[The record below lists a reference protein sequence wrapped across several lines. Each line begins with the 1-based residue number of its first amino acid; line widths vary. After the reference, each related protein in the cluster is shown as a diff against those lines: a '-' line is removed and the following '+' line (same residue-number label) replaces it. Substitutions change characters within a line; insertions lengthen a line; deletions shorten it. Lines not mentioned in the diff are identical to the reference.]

1 MKMGRRILA
10 VLTALC
16 ITAGVIVW
24 PVGTKEVRAEVF
36 EDFEYVEISNKTVEI
51 TKYTGADAEVVI
63 PDEIDGKTVVSIG
76 ESAFEKCSGLV
87 EITIPARLRDIR
99 NSAFRECVDLTT
111 VKAPNNYQ
119 GLMHSIGNY
128 AFSGCTKLSELD
140 YRILDLESLGDY
152 AFSGCAGLT
161 GEISLSGFNLKVG
174 ERAFAAC
181 SGITSVSLGSHGP
194 DGSNTASIG
203 DFAFAECENLSRIY
217 IWGQAVSLGRYV
229 FAACGR
235 LARAELSES
244 GLERI
249 EYGTF
254 WGCELLERIDFSDNL
269 KNIGEQAFQGCTSLR
284 NIILPPSVESIES
297 RGFAGCYNLRQIRF
311 SSGIAS
317 IGDNAFL
324 ECSRLNDVYYI
335 GTEQD
340 WKNTQI
346 ATTGNENLIRVTMY
360 YLAADDPMND
370 FEYRVL
376 SDDTLQILKY
386 KKSVEVLQIPEQI
399 YGKTV
404 TSIGFGASLETVD
417 LNTQCRMKELRFPS
431 TLVHIEESEGARY
444 FGSYPALET
453 FYVDENNP
461 MLSSENGVLYD
472 KPKGCL
478 YKYPEAKGG
487 EYDMPSTVS
496 IIDIAAF
503 SGCSNL
509 TRVSISP
516 NVTRID
522 DYTFGGCSM
531 LREIEIPESVSVLGE
546 GSFSGCTSLESIILP
561 AGITEIGV
569 GAFILCNSLKAVTI
583 PQNVSKIEETTFLNC
598 QSLAEITIPLS
609 VTEINDSAF
618 AECWRLKDVYYA
630 GTLEQW
636 KAIRISEEQNDDL
649 LDAVVHFSDGT
660 IFEGSK
666 RKYQYKELDDGTLE
680 ITGYEGLE
688 QSLVIPSTI
697 NGKSVTSIGYDAFSD
712 HTALKEITIP
722 SSVNKLG
729 NLENGDLGCFGRC
742 RTLEA
747 IHVEQDNE
755 HFSSENGILFSRQK
769 DILIRYPAKKG
780 GTYTVPSGVVRIENG
795 AFADCES
802 LTEAE
807 IPQGVKSIG
816 AYGFMNCKGLTSIT
830 IPAGIEQIEAA
841 AFCGCSGL
849 QDVYYSGIKAQ
860 WDEIAVDSSPYN
872 GEENANAALLNAV
885 IHLGDGTTIN
895 GPQDTVPEEVVDA
908 RQELEKLKEG
918 DPLSLETDFSQFMT
932 AEQID
937 VVESCLYTWLAQID
951 FAYKYPG
958 GSGVKE
964 RVMKKAGIDP
974 QGDFAQEDALKTE
987 QAITHI
993 CVETQYGTKT
1003 LEITLDL
1010 GKPDG
1015 SGSLYPAYG
1024 SMHYEILEKGNLPS
1038 SVPAGGKIGKDS
1050 YTDMAAFIKSVKKAA
1065 EDSLH
1070 NTYQWQSLDDEITAC
1085 VLVDKTAAEIIG
1097 NKKGSFFD
1105 GTFTVY
1111 AEPLFAYHKIVKISG
1126 TPDVDVYI
1134 YGMDGSEAGS
1144 IVDNEPG
1151 SGEQETWRA
1160 GRNVQVDISGNTKT
1174 VYLAGD
1180 DYYLRM
1186 QGTGTGRM
1194 NYEVEEIANEEV
1206 RRSVQFFELQLEKDM
1221 QYEGYVFR
1229 PLNIDR
1235 DTYALRASGSGGGQ
1249 VIYADEDSYKPGFQ
1263 KIRQLSISQQ
1273 STSLSAGRTV
1283 QLSAGFQPSDAGKP
1297 DLEWTTDNASAASV
1311 DGSGLVTAEGN
1322 GRAVITVSTTDGS
1335 FLRQSCVVEV
1345 SGGNGTGGSGG
1356 SGGSS
1361 NGTGGSGGSSNGP
1374 GGVSPPAAG
1383 GGDNPVVVSLHY
1395 IVQFDA
1401 NGGTDLSR
1409 RTMTLL
1415 ADDSPGI
1422 MPKVRRRDYLF
1433 SGWYTKQDGGEQVS
1447 GDRPLNEAL
1456 TLYARW
1462 TKVSAPAAPA
1472 LTLDSKKKGRL
1483 QAGIQNV
1490 KGAAGY
1496 EIDYSLNK
1504 GFTAAKTKKAGAAAG
1519 TKTITGLKAG
1529 KKYYVRVRAY
1539 ALDSMKNKIY
1549 GDYSEVKSI
1558 KIKK

>member
-87 EITIPARLRDIR
+87 EITIPAGLRDIKDL
-99 NSAFRECVDLTT
+99 AFLECIDLTK
-111 VKAPNNYQ
+111 VNAPNNYQ
-119 GLMHSIGNY
+119 GLMHSIGVS
-128 AFSGCTKLSELD
+128 AFSGCKNLSELD
-140 YRILDLESLGDY
+140 YRVLSNLESVGGL
-152 AFSGCAGLT
+152 AFGSCEKLM
-161 GEISLSGFNLKVG
+161 EISLYSLGNIKIGNNAFTGCSSLTSIDISAKTVDI
-174 ERAFAAC
+174 ELRAFLMC
-181 SGITSVSLGSHGP
+181 TSLSRIFISGETVSLGNMAFQYCRVLTEVDLSVSGQ
-194 DGSNTASIG
+194 TSIG
-203 DFAFAECENLSRIY
+203 D
-217 IWGQAVSLGRYV
+217 AV
-229 FAACGR
+229 FM
-235 LARAELSES
+235 
-244 GLERI
+244 
-249 EYGTF
+249 
-254 WGCELLERIDFSDNL
+254 GCTNLERIDFLDNVTSM
-269 KNIGEQAFQGCTSLR
+269 GERVFQGCTGLR
-284 NIILPPSVESIES
+284 NISLPPGVESIG
-297 RGFAGCYNLRQIRF
+297 RRMFAGCSNLRQIRF
-311 SSGIAS
+311 SSGVAS

-324 ECSRLNDVYYI
+324 ECDSLNDVYYI
-335 GTEQD
+335 GTQQE
-340 WKNTQI
+340 WENIQI
-346 ATTGNENLIRVTMY
+346 DTEGNENLARASIH
-360 YLAADDPMND
+360 YLNADDPMND

-404 TSIGFGASLETVD
+404 TSIGFGASLETANS
-417 LNTQCRMKELRFPS
+417 LMECKMKELRFPS
-431 TLVHIEESEGARY
+431 TVVHIEESEGARY
-444 FGSYPALET
+444 FGSYPKLET
-453 FYVDENNP
+453 IYVDENNP
-461 MLSSENGVLYD
+461 ILSSENGILYD

-618 AECWRLKDVYYA
+618 AECWQLKDVYYA

-636 KAIRISEEQNDDL
+636 KAIRISKEQNDDL

-688 QSLVIPSTI
+688 KSLVIPSTI

-722 SSVNKLG
+722 SSVNRLG

-816 AYGFMNCKGLTSIT
+816 AYGFMNCKGLASIT

-841 AFCGCSGL
+841 AFYGCSGL

-885 IHLGDGTTIN
+885 IHFSDGTTIN

-951 FAYKYPG
+951 FAYQYSG
-958 GSGVKE
+958 SSGVKE

-974 QGDFAQEDALKTE
+974 QGDFAQEDASETE
-987 QAITHI
+987 QAVTHI

-1050 YTDMAAFIKSVKKAA
+1050 YADMAAFIKGVKKAA
-1065 EDSLH
+1065 GDSLH

-1097 NKKGSFFD
+1097 NKNGSFFD

-1126 TPDVDVYI
+1126 SPDVNVYI
-1134 YGMDGSEAGS
+1134 YGMDGHEAGS
-1144 IVDNEPG
+1144 IVDNKPG
-1151 SGEQETWRA
+1151 SGEQKTRRLGPGRA
-1160 GRNVQVDISGNTKT
+1160 GQDVQVDISGNTKT

-1206 RRSVQFFELQLEKDM
+1206 RRNVQFLELQLEKDM

-1235 DTYALRASGSGGGQ
+1235 DTYALRTSGSEGEQ
-1249 VIYADEDSYKPGFQ
+1249 VIYANKDSYKPGFQ
-1263 KIRQLSISQQ
+1263 KIQQLSISQQ
-1273 STSLSAGRTV
+1273 STSLSAGRTM

-1356 SGGSS
+1356 SS

-1374 GGVSPPAAG
+1374 GSISPPAAG
-1383 GGDNPVVVSLHY
+1383 GGDTPVVVSLHY

-1415 ADDSPGI
+1415 KDDSPGI
-1422 MPKVRRRDYLF
+1422 MPKVRRRDHLF
-1433 SGWYTKQDGGEQVS
+1433 DGWYTAQDGGTQVS
-1447 GDRPLNEAL
+1447 GDQPLNEAL

-1472 LTLDSKKKGRL
+1472 LTLGSKKKGRL

-1490 KGAAGY
+1490 NGAAGY

-1504 GFTAAKTKKAGAAAG
+1504 NFAAAKTKKAGTAAG

>member
-16 ITAGVIVW
+16 IAAGVIVW

-87 EITIPARLRDIR
+87 EITIPAGLRDIKDL
-99 NSAFRECVDLTT
+99 AFLECIDLTK
-111 VKAPNNYQ
+111 VNAPNNYQ
-119 GLMHSIGNY
+119 GLMHSIGVS
-128 AFSGCTKLSELD
+128 AFSGCKNLSELD
-140 YRILDLESLGDY
+140 YRVLSNLENVGGL
-152 AFSGCAGLT
+152 AFGSCEKLM
-161 GEISLSGFNLKVG
+161 EISLYSLGNIKIGNNAFTGCSSLTSIDISAKTVDI
-174 ERAFAAC
+174 ELRAFLMC
-181 SGITSVSLGSHGP
+181 TSLSRIFISGETVSLGNMAFQYCRVLTEVDLSVSGQ
-194 DGSNTASIG
+194 TSIG
-203 DFAFAECENLSRIY
+203 D
-217 IWGQAVSLGRYV
+217 AV
-229 FAACGR
+229 FM
-235 LARAELSES
+235 
-244 GLERI
+244 
-249 EYGTF
+249 
-254 WGCELLERIDFSDNL
+254 GCTNLERIDFLDNVTSM
-269 KNIGEQAFQGCTSLR
+269 GERVFQGCTGLR
-284 NIILPPSVESIES
+284 NISLPPGVESIG
-297 RGFAGCYNLRQIRF
+297 RRMFAGCSNLRQIRF
-311 SSGIAS
+311 SSGVAS

-324 ECSRLNDVYYI
+324 ECDSLNDVYYI
-335 GTEQD
+335 GTQQE
-340 WKNTQI
+340 WENIQI
-346 ATTGNENLIRVTMY
+346 DTEGNENLARASIH
-360 YLAADDPMND
+360 YLNADDPMND

-404 TSIGFGASLETVD
+404 TSIGFGASLETANS
-417 LNTQCRMKELRFPS
+417 LMECKMKELRFPS
-431 TLVHIEESEGARY
+431 TVVHIEESEGARY

-453 FYVDENNP
+453 IYVDENNP

-472 KPKGCL
+472 KPKGFL

-618 AECWRLKDVYYA
+618 AECWQLKDVYYA

-649 LDAVVHFSDGT
+649 LDAVVHLSDGT

-712 HTALKEITIP
+712 HETLKTITIP

-769 DILIRYPAKKG
+769 DTLIRYPAKKG

-816 AYGFMNCKGLTSIT
+816 AYGFMNCKGLASIT

-841 AFCGCSGL
+841 AFYGCSGL

-885 IHLGDGTTIN
+885 IHLSDGTTIN

-951 FAYKYPG
+951 FAYQYSG
-958 GSGVKE
+958 SSGVKE

-974 QGDFAQEDALKTE
+974 QGDFAQEDASETE
-987 QAITHI
+987 QAVTHI

-1050 YTDMAAFIKSVKKAA
+1050 YADMAAFIKGVKKAA
-1065 EDSLH
+1065 GDSLH

-1097 NKKGSFFD
+1097 NKNGSFFD

-1126 TPDVDVYI
+1126 SPDVNVYI
-1134 YGMDGSEAGS
+1134 YGMDGHEAGS
-1144 IVDNEPG
+1144 IVDNKPG
-1151 SGEQETWRA
+1151 SGEQKTRRLGSGRA
-1160 GRNVQVDISGNTKT
+1160 GQDVQVDISGSTKT

-1186 QGTGTGRM
+1186 QGTGAGRM

-1206 RRSVQFFELQLEKDM
+1206 RRNVQFLELQLEKDM

-1235 DTYALRASGSGGGQ
+1235 DTYALRTSGSEGEQ
-1249 VIYADEDSYKPGFQ
+1249 VIYANKDSYKPGFQ
-1263 KIRQLSISQQ
+1263 KIHQLSISQQ
-1273 STSLSAGRTV
+1273 STSLSAGRTM

-1345 SGGNGTGGSGG
+1345 SGGNGTGGNGTGGSGG

-1361 NGTGGSGGSSNGP
+1361 NGTGGI
-1374 GGVSPPAAG
+1374 SPPAAG
-1383 GGDNPVVVSLHY
+1383 GGDTPVVVSLHY

-1415 ADDSPGI
+1415 KDDSPGI
-1422 MPKVRRRDYLF
+1422 MPKVRRRDHLF
-1433 SGWYTKQDGGEQVS
+1433 DGWYTAQDGGTQVS
-1447 GDRPLNEAL
+1447 GDQPLNEAL

-1472 LTLDSKKKGRL
+1472 LTLGSKKKGRL

-1490 KGAAGY
+1490 NGAAGY

-1504 GFTAAKTKKAGAAAG
+1504 NFAAAKTKKAGTAAG